1 MRILT
6 VSLGAIEAGGTK
18 FVCAVGTPAGDILH
32 ELRIPT
38 TMPHETM
45 SQVTEFMRIRGGQL
59 AAIGIGSFGPI
70 QLNPDSPKYGY
81 ITNTPKNGWSDFDL
95 IGPLRSAFK
104 VPIVVDTDVNA
115 AALAE
120 AQWGRA
126 QGLKTFLYVTVGT
139 GIGGGALA
147 EGMILH
153 GLIHPEMGHI
163 RVPHD
168 EVRDPFP
175 GVCPYHGDC
184 LEGLASGRALEARW
198 GAPSG
203 TLPPDHPAWVLEA
216 EYLALGCANWIC
228 TLSPQ
233 RIILGGGVMQ
243 QHHLFPLIRHRLSM
257 LLNAYIDVPQLT
269 HDIANYVVPSSL
281 GGRGGILGALALAG
295 TML

>member
-1 MRILT
+1 